1 MKQDTRLIALGR
13 APVRAQGPVNLPVH
27 RASTIL
33 SEHLDGYVHRF
44 DGDNRYDNVTYGATG
59 TQNSRALAE
68 AVAAIEGGHRTVVTG
83 TGLSAVTMAVSA
95 VVRAGDHVLVPDS
108 VYGPTRRFCAEI
120 LSRYGVETSFYDP
133 AIGAGIAQAMRAN
146 TRLVYTEAPG
156 SLTFEMQ
163 DVPAIAKAAR
173 ERGALVAMDN
183 TWATPMFFRPL
194 EHGVDISIQAGTKY
208 LAGHS
213 DLVIGMITTATDGLF
228 RTIADQ
234 AFAFGDTASPD
245 DCFLALRGMRSL
257 SVRLKRQSESAMRI
271 ARWLD
276 ARPEVKRV
284 LYPALESDPGHALW
298 KRDFEGASSLF
309 GLAHAHHRRSRDR
322 AHGERTRAVS
332 HRLLLG
338 RIREPRR
345 LQPHADSPC
354 RHPLDG
360 DAVPAA
366 DPYRAGRPR
375 RSRRRSRSGSRA
387 APRVNRDSLRRPT
400 VSGVRPSSVW
410 HANSPVRP
418 RVAEGRGSP
427 SMSRRIP
434 IAPEFS

>member
-44 DGDNRYDNVTYGATG
+44 DGDNRYHNVTYGATG

-133 AIGAGIAQAMRAN
+133 ALGAGIAQAMRAN

-163 DVPAIAKAAR
+163 DVPAIAKAAHA
-173 ERGALVAMDN
+173 RGALVAMDN

-213 DLVIGMITTATDGLF
+213 DLVIGMVTTATDALF
-228 RTIADQ
+228 RAIADQ
-234 AFAFGDTASPD
+234 TFAFGDTASPD

-257 SVRLKRQSESAMRI
+257 SVRLQRQSESAMMI

-309 GLAHAHHRRSRDR
+309 GLALHTTDEAAIARMVDGLDLFRIGSSWGGYESLVAYNRMPIP
-322 AHGERTRAVS
+322 RAVIPWTQTPS
-332 HRLLLG
+332 LLRIHVGLEDPDDLVADLEAGLRRLG
-338 RIREPRR
+338 R
-345 LQPHADSPC
+345 
-354 RHPLDG
+354 
-360 DAVPAA
+360 
-366 DPYRAGRPR
+366 
-375 RSRRRSRSGSRA
+375 
-387 APRVNRDSLRRPT
+387 
-400 VSGVRPSSVW
+400 
-410 HANSPVRP
+410 
-418 RVAEGRGSP
+418 
-427 SMSRRIP
+427 
-434 IAPEFS
+434 

>member
-108 VYGPTRRFCAEI
+108 VYGPTRRFCAEV
-120 LSRYGVETSFYDP
+120 LSRYGVETGFYDP

-213 DLVIGMITTATDGLF
+213 DLVIGMVTTATDELF

-234 AFAFGDTASPD
+234 TFAFGDTASPD

-257 SVRLKRQSESAMRI
+257 SVRLQRQSESAMMI

-309 GLAHAHHRRSRDR
+309 GLALHTADEAAIARMVNGLELFRIGSSWGGYESLVAYNRMPIP
-322 AHGERTRAVS
+322 RAVIPWTETPS
-332 HRLLLG
+332 LLRIHVGLEDPDDLVADLEAGLG
-338 RIREPRR
+338 R
-345 LQPHADSPC
+345 L
-354 RHPLDG
+354 G
-360 DAVPAA
+360 
-366 DPYRAGRPR
+366 G
-375 RSRRRSRSGSRA
+375 
-387 APRVNRDSLRRPT
+387 
-400 VSGVRPSSVW
+400 
-410 HANSPVRP
+410 
-418 RVAEGRGSP
+418 
-427 SMSRRIP
+427 
-434 IAPEFS
+434 

>member
-1 MKQDTRLIALGR
+1 MKQDTKLVALGR

-68 AVAAIEGGHRTVVTG
+68 AVAAIEGGHRTVVTSS
-83 TGLSAVTMAVSA
+83 GLSAVTMAVSA

-120 LSRYGVETSFYDP
+120 LTRYGVETSFYDP
-133 AIGAGIAQAMRAN
+133 ALGAGIAQAMREN

-163 DVPAIAKAAR
+163 DVPAITKAAH

-183 TWATPMFFRPL
+183 TWATPIYFRPL

-208 LAGHS
+208 VAGHS
-213 DLVIGMITTATDGLF
+213 DLVIGMITTATDELF

-234 AFAFGDTASPD
+234 TFAFGDTASPD

-257 SVRLKRQSESAMRI
+257 SVRLERQTASAMKVV
-271 ARWLD
+271 RWLE

-298 KRDFEGASSLF
+298 KRDFDGASSLF
-309 GLAHAHHRRSRDR
+309 GLAM
-322 AHGERTRAVS
+322 RTTDEAAIARMVNGLDLFRIGSSWGGYESLVAYNRMPIPRNIIPWTEAPFLLRMHIGLEDPGDLVADLEAGLA
-332 HRLLLG
+332 RL
-338 RIREPRR
+338 
-345 LQPHADSPC
+345 DS
-354 RHPLDG
+354 
-360 DAVPAA
+360 
-366 DPYRAGRPR
+366 
-375 RSRRRSRSGSRA
+375 
-387 APRVNRDSLRRPT
+387 
-400 VSGVRPSSVW
+400 
-410 HANSPVRP
+410 
-418 RVAEGRGSP
+418 
-427 SMSRRIP
+427 
-434 IAPEFS
+434 

>member
-133 AIGAGIAQAMRAN
+133 AAGAGIAQAMRAD

-163 DVPAIAKAAR
+163 DVPAIAKVAR

-213 DLVIGMITTATDGLF
+213 DLVIGMITTATDELF

-234 AFAFGDTASPD
+234 TFAFGDTASPD

-309 GLAHAHHRRSRDR
+309 GLALHTTDEAAVARMVNGLELFRIGSSWGGYESLVAYNRMPIP
-322 AHGERTRAVS
+322 RAVIPWTETPFLLRV
-332 HRLLLG
+332 HVGLEDPDDLVADLEAGFGRLG
-338 RIREPRR
+338 
-345 LQPHADSPC
+345 
-354 RHPLDG
+354 G
-360 DAVPAA
+360 
-366 DPYRAGRPR
+366 
-375 RSRRRSRSGSRA
+375 
-387 APRVNRDSLRRPT
+387 
-400 VSGVRPSSVW
+400 
-410 HANSPVRP
+410 
-418 RVAEGRGSP
+418 
-427 SMSRRIP
+427 
-434 IAPEFS
+434 

>member
-33 SEHLDGYVHRF
+33 SEHLDGYLHRF

-133 AIGAGIAQAMRAN
+133 ALGAGIAEAMRAN

-163 DVPAIAKAAR
+163 DVPAIAKAAH

-213 DLVIGMITTATDGLF
+213 DLVIGMITTATDELF
-228 RTIADQ
+228 KTIADQ

-257 SVRLKRQSESAMRI
+257 SVRLKRQSASAMTI
-271 ARWLD
+271 ARWLE

-284 LYPALESDPGHALW
+284 LCPALESDPGHALW

-309 GLAHAHHRRSRDR
+309 GLAMHATDEAAIARMVNGFELFRIGSSWGGYESLVACNRMPIP
-322 AHGERTRAVS
+322 RAVIPWTETPFLLRI
-332 HRLLLG
+332 HIGLEDPDDLVADLEAGLDRLG
-338 RIREPRR
+338 P
-345 LQPHADSPC
+345 
-354 RHPLDG
+354 
-360 DAVPAA
+360 
-366 DPYRAGRPR
+366 
-375 RSRRRSRSGSRA
+375 
-387 APRVNRDSLRRPT
+387 
-400 VSGVRPSSVW
+400 
-410 HANSPVRP
+410 
-418 RVAEGRGSP
+418 
-427 SMSRRIP
+427 
-434 IAPEFS
+434 

>member
-44 DGDNRYDNVTYGATG
+44 EGDNRYNNVTYGATG

-83 TGLSAVTMAVSA
+83 SGLSAVTMAVSA
-95 VVRAGDHVLVPDS
+95 VVDAGDHVLVPDS

-120 LSRYGVETSFYDP
+120 LSRYGVESSFYDP
-133 AIGAGIAQAMRAN
+133 AIGAGIVGSMREN

-163 DVPAIAKAAR
+163 DVPAITKAAH

-183 TWATPMFFRPL
+183 TWATPIFFRPI

-213 DLVIGMITTATDGLF
+213 DLVIGMITTATDEVF
-228 RTIADQ
+228 KTIADQ
-234 AFAFGDTASPD
+234 TYAFGDVASPD

-257 SVRLKRQSESAMRI
+257 SVRLERQSASAMKV
-271 ARWLD
+271 ARWLES
-276 ARPEVKRV
+276 RSEVKRV

-298 KRDFEGASSLF
+298 KRDFAGASSLF
-309 GLAHAHHRRSRDR
+309 GLAMHTTDEAAIARMVDGLALFRIGSSWGGYESLVAYNRMPI
-322 AHGERTRAVS
+322 ARAVIPWTETPFLLRM
-332 HRLLLG
+332 HIGLEDPDDLIADLEAGLARL
-338 RIREPRR
+338 
-345 LQPHADSPC
+345 
-354 RHPLDG
+354 
-360 DAVPAA
+360 DA
-366 DPYRAGRPR
+366 
-375 RSRRRSRSGSRA
+375 
-387 APRVNRDSLRRPT
+387 
-400 VSGVRPSSVW
+400 
-410 HANSPVRP
+410 
-418 RVAEGRGSP
+418 
-427 SMSRRIP
+427 
-434 IAPEFS
+434 

>member
-108 VYGPTRRFCAEI
+108 VYGPTRRFCAEV
-120 LSRYGVETSFYDP
+120 LGRYGVETDFYDP
-133 AIGAGIAQAMRAN
+133 AAGAGIARAMRAN

-163 DVPAIAKAAR
+163 DVPAIAQAAR

-213 DLVIGMITTATDGLF
+213 DLVIGMITTATDALF

-234 AFAFGDTASPD
+234 TFAFGDTASPD

-257 SVRLKRQSESAMRI
+257 SVRLQRQSESAMRI

-309 GLAHAHHRRSRDR
+309 GLALHTTDEAAIARMVNGLELFRIGSSWGGYESLVAYNRMPIPRSVVPWT
-322 AHGERTRAVS
+322 ETPS
-332 HRLLLG
+332 LLRIHVGLEDPDDLVADLEAGLG
-338 RIREPRR
+338 R
-345 LQPHADSPC
+345 L
-354 RHPLDG
+354 
-360 DAVPAA
+360 
-366 DPYRAGRPR
+366 
-375 RSRRRSRSGSRA
+375 GS
-387 APRVNRDSLRRPT
+387 
-400 VSGVRPSSVW
+400 
-410 HANSPVRP
+410 
-418 RVAEGRGSP
+418 
-427 SMSRRIP
+427 
-434 IAPEFS
+434 

>member
-108 VYGPTRRFCAEI
+108 VYGPTRRFCAEV
-120 LSRYGVETSFYDP
+120 LGRYGVETDFYDP
-133 AIGAGIAQAMRAN
+133 AAGAGIARAMRAN

-163 DVPAIAKAAR
+163 DVPAIAQAAR

-213 DLVIGMITTATDGLF
+213 DLVIGMITTATDALF

-234 AFAFGDTASPD
+234 TFAFGDTASPD

-309 GLAHAHHRRSRDR
+309 GLALHTTDEAAIARMVNGLELFRIGSSWGGYESLVAYNRMPIPRSVVPWT
-322 AHGERTRAVS
+322 ETPS
-332 HRLLLG
+332 LLRIHVGLEDPDDLVADLEAGLG
-338 RIREPRR
+338 R
-345 LQPHADSPC
+345 L
-354 RHPLDG
+354 
-360 DAVPAA
+360 
-366 DPYRAGRPR
+366 
-375 RSRRRSRSGSRA
+375 GS
-387 APRVNRDSLRRPT
+387 
-400 VSGVRPSSVW
+400 
-410 HANSPVRP
+410 
-418 RVAEGRGSP
+418 
-427 SMSRRIP
+427 
-434 IAPEFS
+434 

>member
-108 VYGPTRRFCAEI
+108 VYGPTRRFCAEV
-120 LSRYGVETSFYDP
+120 LSRYGVETGFYDP
-133 AIGAGIAQAMRAN
+133 AAGAGIAQAMRAN

-173 ERGALVAMDN
+173 EHGALVAMDN

-213 DLVIGMITTATDGLF
+213 DLVIGMITTATDELF

-234 AFAFGDTASPD
+234 TFAFGDTASPD

-257 SVRLKRQSESAMRI
+257 SVRLKRQSESAMQV

-276 ARPEVKRV
+276 ARPEVRRV
-284 LYPALESDPGHALW
+284 LYPALESDPGHSLW

-309 GLAHAHHRRSRDR
+309 GLALHTADEAAVARMVNGLELFRIGSSWGGYESLVAYNRMPIP
-322 AHGERTRAVS
+322 RTVIPWTETPS
-332 HRLLLG
+332 LLRIHVGLEDPDDLVADLEAGLG
-338 RIREPRR
+338 R
-345 LQPHADSPC
+345 L
-354 RHPLDG
+354 
-360 DAVPAA
+360 
-366 DPYRAGRPR
+366 GR
-375 RSRRRSRSGSRA
+375 
-387 APRVNRDSLRRPT
+387 
-400 VSGVRPSSVW
+400 
-410 HANSPVRP
+410 
-418 RVAEGRGSP
+418 
-427 SMSRRIP
+427 
-434 IAPEFS
+434 

>member
-1 MKQDTRLIALGR
+1 MKQDTKLIALGR

-44 DGDNRYDNVTYGATG
+44 EGDNRYNNVTYGATG

-68 AVAAIEGGHRTVVTG
+68 AVAAIESGHRTVVTG
-83 TGLSAVTMAVSA
+83 SGLSAVTMAVSA
-95 VVRAGDHVLVPDS
+95 MVDAGDHVLVPDS

-120 LSRYGVETSFYDP
+120 LSRYGVESSFYDP
-133 AIGAGIAQAMRAN
+133 AIGAGIVGSMREN

-163 DVPAIAKAAR
+163 DVPAITKAAH

-183 TWATPMFFRPL
+183 TWATPIFFRPI

-213 DLVIGMITTATDGLF
+213 DLVIGMITVATDELF
-228 RTIADQ
+228 KTIADQ
-234 AFAFGDTASPD
+234 TFAFGDTASPD

-257 SVRLKRQSESAMRI
+257 SVRLERQSASAMKV
-271 ARWLD
+271 ARWLE
-276 ARPEVKRV
+276 ARREVKRV

-309 GLAHAHHRRSRDR
+309 GLAVQTTDEAAIARMVNGLALFRIGSSWGGYESLVAYNRMPI
-322 AHGERTRAVS
+322 ARAVIPWTETPFLLRM
-332 HRLLLG
+332 HIGLEDPDDLIADLEAGLARL
-338 RIREPRR
+338 
-345 LQPHADSPC
+345 
-354 RHPLDG
+354 
-360 DAVPAA
+360 DA
-366 DPYRAGRPR
+366 
-375 RSRRRSRSGSRA
+375 
-387 APRVNRDSLRRPT
+387 
-400 VSGVRPSSVW
+400 
-410 HANSPVRP
+410 
-418 RVAEGRGSP
+418 
-427 SMSRRIP
+427 
-434 IAPEFS
+434 

>member
-68 AVAAIEGGHRTVVTG
+68 TVAAIEGGHRTVVTG

-133 AIGAGIAQAMRAN
+133 AAGAGIAQAMRAD

-213 DLVIGMITTATDGLF
+213 DLVIGMITTATDELF

-234 AFAFGDTASPD
+234 TFAFGDTASPD

-257 SVRLKRQSESAMRI
+257 SVRLKRQSESAMKI

-309 GLAHAHHRRSRDR
+309 GLALHTTDEAAVARMVNGLELFRIGSSWGGYESLVAYNRMPIP
-322 AHGERTRAVS
+322 RAVIPWTETPS
-332 HRLLLG
+332 LLRVHVGLEDPDDLVADLEAGLG
-338 RIREPRR
+338 R
-345 LQPHADSPC
+345 L
-354 RHPLDG
+354 
-360 DAVPAA
+360 
-366 DPYRAGRPR
+366 
-375 RSRRRSRSGSRA
+375 SR
-387 APRVNRDSLRRPT
+387 
-400 VSGVRPSSVW
+400 
-410 HANSPVRP
+410 
-418 RVAEGRGSP
+418 
-427 SMSRRIP
+427 
-434 IAPEFS
+434 

>member
-1 MKQDTRLIALGR
+1 MKQDTKLIALGR

-44 DGDNRYDNVTYGATG
+44 EGDNRYNNVTYGATG

-83 TGLSAVTMAVSA
+83 SGLSAVTMAVSA
-95 VVRAGDHVLVPDS
+95 MVDAGDHVLVPDS

-120 LSRYGVETSFYDP
+120 LSRYGVESSFYDP
-133 AIGAGIAQAMRAN
+133 AIGAGIVGSMREN

-163 DVPAIAKAAR
+163 DVPAITKAAH

-183 TWATPMFFRPL
+183 TWATPIFFRPI

-213 DLVIGMITTATDGLF
+213 DLVIGMITTATDEVF
-228 RTIADQ
+228 KTIADQ
-234 AFAFGDTASPD
+234 TYAFGDVASPD

-257 SVRLKRQSESAMRI
+257 SVRLERQSASAMKV
-271 ARWLD
+271 ARWLES
-276 ARPEVKRV
+276 RSEVKRV

-298 KRDFEGASSLF
+298 KRDFAGASSLF
-309 GLAHAHHRRSRDR
+309 GLAMHTTDEAAIARMVDGLALFRIGSSWGGYESLVAYNRMPI
-322 AHGERTRAVS
+322 ARAVIPWTETPFLLRM
-332 HRLLLG
+332 HIGLEDPDDLIADLEAGLARL
-338 RIREPRR
+338 
-345 LQPHADSPC
+345 
-354 RHPLDG
+354 
-360 DAVPAA
+360 DA
-366 DPYRAGRPR
+366 
-375 RSRRRSRSGSRA
+375 
-387 APRVNRDSLRRPT
+387 
-400 VSGVRPSSVW
+400 
-410 HANSPVRP
+410 
-418 RVAEGRGSP
+418 
-427 SMSRRIP
+427 
-434 IAPEFS
+434 

>member
-120 LSRYGVETSFYDP
+120 LSRYGVETGFYDP
-133 AIGAGIAQAMRAN
+133 ALGAGIAQAMRAN

-163 DVPAIAKAAR
+163 DVPAIAKAAHA
-173 ERGALVAMDN
+173 RGALVAMDN

-213 DLVIGMITTATDGLF
+213 DLVIGMVTTATDELF

-234 AFAFGDTASPD
+234 TFAFGDTASPD

-257 SVRLKRQSESAMRI
+257 SVRLQRQSESAMMI

-284 LYPALESDPGHALW
+284 LYPALENDPGHALW

-309 GLAHAHHRRSRDR
+309 GLALHTADEAAIARMVNGLELFRIGSSWGGYESLVAYNRMPIP
-322 AHGERTRAVS
+322 RAVIPWTETS
-332 HRLLLG
+332 SLLRIHVGLEDPDDLVADLEAGLG
-338 RIREPRR
+338 R
-345 LQPHADSPC
+345 L
-354 RHPLDG
+354 G
-360 DAVPAA
+360 
-366 DPYRAGRPR
+366 G
-375 RSRRRSRSGSRA
+375 
-387 APRVNRDSLRRPT
+387 
-400 VSGVRPSSVW
+400 
-410 HANSPVRP
+410 
-418 RVAEGRGSP
+418 
-427 SMSRRIP
+427 
-434 IAPEFS
+434 